1 MRVQT
6 QTDAMELDERV
17 DSGAH
22 HNAVESL
29 QEPAPRTK
37 WVYLKI
43 FSAGISFF
51 VAGVNDGSLG
61 SIIPYILQTYAIS
74 TNMVSILYAATFAGW
89 FIAALSNNTITR
101 YLDLGPTL
109 CTGAGLQILAHA
121 LRAWNPPFALYVVT
135 FFLASLGQA
144 YNDTFANTFVSTLND
159 AHRCLGFIHAM
170 YMAGCLVAPFIATG
184 IASANT
190 DSDWCLFYLCP
201 LGLGVVNLALVGS
214 SFHDHM
220 ATPASLRSE
229 RRERPESKSI
239 LREMK
244 DVFFATEVWLLSL
257 FFFFF
262 LGATITA
269 GGWMVEYLVEVRNG
283 DVAKMGY
290 IPAGFSGGALLGRI
304 LLSEPTHRLGDRL
317 MIFIYALLCIGL
329 QLVFWL
335 VPSIIPAAVA
345 ISFLGFFSGPFFASG
360 VSLGTRLFPTEIR
373 SSAIALVFVL
383 GQIGGSAFPAL
394 TGIIA
399 GKVRFRMNGAH
410 DYESPKTELS
420 LSGAEMGNTSL
431 LPPVY
436 QMLYTDNNTTI
447 KLNPE
452 HGK

>member
-1 MRVQT
+1 M
-6 QTDAMELDERV
+6 
-17 DSGAH
+17 
-22 HNAVESL
+22 
-29 QEPAPRTK
+29 
-37 WVYLKI
+37 
-43 FSAGISFF
+43 
-51 VAGVNDGSLG
+51 
-61 SIIPYILQTYAIS
+61 
-74 TNMVSILYAATFAGW
+74 
-89 FIAALSNNTITR
+89 
-101 YLDLGPTL
+101 

-269 GGWMVEYLVEVRNG
+269 GGMLKVPSMRLPAKALISGWMVEYLVEVRNG

-335 VPSIIPAAVA
+335 
-345 ISFLGFFSGPFFASG
+345 
-360 VSLGTRLFPTEIR
+360 
-373 SSAIALVFVL
+373 
-383 GQIGGSAFPAL
+383 
-394 TGIIA
+394 
-399 GKVRFRMNGAH
+399 
-410 DYESPKTELS
+410 
-420 LSGAEMGNTSL
+420 
-431 LPPVY
+431 
-436 QMLYTDNNTTI
+436 
-447 KLNPE
+447 
-452 HGK
+452 